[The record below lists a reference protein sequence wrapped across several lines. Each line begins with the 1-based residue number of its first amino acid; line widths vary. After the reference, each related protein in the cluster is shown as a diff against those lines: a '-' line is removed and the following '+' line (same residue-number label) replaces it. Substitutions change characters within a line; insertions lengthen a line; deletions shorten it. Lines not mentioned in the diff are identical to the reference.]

1 MIWYQIP
8 MSKPPKR
15 SWRPDLRPPGLH
27 MGRGGRTKDRD
38 VSERRC
44 IVTGETAPKAGL
56 IRFVVGPD
64 GTVVPDV
71 LEKLPGRGMWV
82 AADRAALDKAGK
94 GQFSRSAKAPVVVP
108 DGLADEVER
117 QMVRRVVD
125 LIALARKAGLAVCG
139 FEKVKG
145 WLAGGERVRALLQ
158 ASDGS
163 ERGKTKLWTPEGA
176 RYFGCLTA
184 QELGLAFGRGEVIHG
199 ALASGRLSDRVV
211 EEATK
216 LKGLREIDGGEGTV
230 GKDK

>member
-1 MIWYQIP
+1 
-8 MSKPPKR
+8 
-15 SWRPDLRPPGLH
+15 

-56 IRFVVGPD
+56 IRFVIGPD
-64 GTVVPDV
+64 NMVYPDV
-71 LEKLPGRGMWV
+71 LEKLPGSGMWV
-82 AADRAALDKAGK
+82 TASRDALDKAGK
-94 GQFSRSAKAPVVVP
+94 GQFSKSAKQAVNVP
-108 DGLADEVER
+108 DGLTDEVER
-117 QMVRRVVD
+117 QLARRVVD
-125 LIALARKAGLAVCG
+125 LIALARKAGSAVCG

-145 WLAGGERVRALLQ
+145 WVSGGERVRALLQ

-184 QELGLAFGRGEVIHG
+184 QELGLAFGRGEVVHG

-211 EEATK
+211 EEAVK
-216 LKGLREIDGGEGTV
+216 LKSLREIEGGEGTDR
-230 GKDK
+230 KDKETT